1 MSSRFGGSVPA
12 FAPGYRSR
20 RGWRAAQAVGISLT
34 FAAIVAS
41 MPTRAQTDVPAD
53 VAAPVAGPKPNWL
66 LTPSVSI
73 DGTYTDNVN
82 LTANK
87 QSDFVTRLNP
97 GIRFGG
103 ASARASANLNYQWQ
117 HYAYA
122 ESSAR
127 NNQQRSLAANGSLE
141 LVERWLFIE
150 GSHNTSQQS
159 TSAFGTRGVGN
170 ELLNANRTETASYR
184 LAPYIKGVLFGVA
197 DYQLRYEA
205 SSTRSDAGALA
216 GSAATTRS
224 WNGRLAGATPLALL
238 GWSLAADNQRI
249 RHGTGFE
256 STSRSVNG
264 TLTYQIDPQVRLLAS
279 AGRES
284 DDFTSAIRQQ
294 SNTSGV
300 GIDWAPTERTKLSLK
315 KDRHTFGDSFGADF
329 SHRTALTA
337 WKLSDSRNIR
347 IPTPQMAQ
355 VATGT
360 IYDLLYLQLASSFPD
375 PAARAAEANRQLAQ
389 AGIAADAPIF
399 GQIQTSQAYIDR
411 RQQVSVALIGV
422 NNTVTFAADR
432 SNSQRLGTGIG
443 LIDDFALSSEIRQSG
458 FNVSWAHKLTPHAAL
473 TINALTSRSGGSGN
487 LQTSINSLSVLLT
500 GRVGVRT
507 TASVGLR
514 QTRYDGSAVGTDYNE
529 NALTGALL
537 LQF

>member
-1 MSSRFGGSVPA
+1 MSPRFGASVPA
-12 FAPGYRSR
+12 FCSR
-20 RGWRAAQAVGISLT
+20 WGWRAAQAVGIPLAFVAT
-34 FAAIVAS
+34 FASIPA
-41 MPTRAQTDVPAD
+41 RAEVEAPAD
-53 VAAPVAGPKPNWL
+53 GGAPVAGPKPNWL

-82 LTANK
+82 LAANK
-87 QSDFVTRLNP
+87 QSDFVTRLSP
-97 GIRFGG
+97 GIRFAG
-103 ASARASANLNYQWQ
+103 ASARVSANLNYQWQ

-122 ESSAR
+122 ETSAR
-127 NNQQRSLAANGSLE
+127 NNRQRSLAANGSLE

-170 ELLNANRTETASYR
+170 ELVNANRTETASYR
-184 LAPYIKGVLFGVA
+184 LAPYIKGVLGGVA

-216 GSAATTRS
+216 GSAAITRS

-238 GWSLAADNQRI
+238 GWSLAADHQRI

-256 STSRSVNG
+256 STSRNVNG
-264 TLTYQIDPQVRLLAS
+264 TLSYQIDPQVRLLAS
-279 AGRES
+279 VGQES

-300 GIDWAPTERTKLSLK
+300 GIDWAPTERTNLSLK
-315 KDRHTFGDSFGADF
+315 KNRHTFGDSFSADF
-329 SHRTALTA
+329 SHRTALSA
-337 WKLSDSRNIR
+337 WKISDSRNIR

-355 VATGT
+355 VPTGT

-375 PAARAAEANRQLAQ
+375 PAARAAETSRQLAQ

-443 LIDDFALSSEIRQSG
+443 LVDDFALSSEIRQSG
-458 FNVSWAHKLTPHAAL
+458 FNASWAHKLTPHAAL

-487 LQTSINSLSVLLT
+487 LRTSINSLSVLLT
-500 GRVGVRT
+500 AKVGVRT

-514 QTRYDGSAVGTDYNE
+514 QSRFDGSAAGTDYNE